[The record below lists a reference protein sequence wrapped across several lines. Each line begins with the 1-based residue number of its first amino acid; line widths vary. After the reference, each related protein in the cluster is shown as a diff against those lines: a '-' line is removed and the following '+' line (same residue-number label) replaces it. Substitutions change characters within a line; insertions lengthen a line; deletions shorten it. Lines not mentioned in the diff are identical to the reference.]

1 MPEARGLPGRLI
13 AAALERAWRASP
25 PPIELSAEQLNE
37 IAPSLLGSGAGALG
51 WWRVRNSELKET
63 PAGIEL
69 HEAYRRHALQSAIH
83 ESDIKQIFTLLRS
96 GGIEPVLVKGW
107 AAARLYPENGLRPY
121 GDIDLC
127 FAAGDYPKARAI
139 LGSPEGRMFNV
150 DSHRGLAMLDDRR
163 LDDLLAR
170 SRLIKLGGVD
180 VRVFAPEDEL
190 RIQSFHLLRHGAWR
204 PLWLCDI
211 AAMVES
217 RAADFDWDLCLG
229 PRKRPADWIACTIG
243 LAGRLLRARIED
255 TPAASRAK
263 QLPTWLTATVLKQW
277 ETYPALREPLTRQRA
292 MRTYWRRPAGVLNA
306 IYSRWPDPIAAT
318 ITVKGNFNDLPRLPY
333 QLGSVVVRL
342 AKLLAGSAGAP
353 PA

>member
-1 MPEARGLPGRLI
+1 MPEAKGSLGSLI
-13 AAALERAWRASP
+13 AAALERAWLASP
-25 PPIELSAEQLNE
+25 PPIELSAEQLNS

-63 PAGIEL
+63 QAALEL
-69 HEAYRRHALQSAIH
+69 REAYRHHGLQSAIH
-83 ESDIKQIFTLLRS
+83 ESDIQQVFKLLRS
-96 GGIEPVLVKGW
+96 AEVEPVLVKGW
-107 AAARLYPENGLRPY
+107 AAARFYPEKGLRPY

-127 FAAGDYPKARAI
+127 FAAGDYAKARTI

-150 DSHRGLAMLDDRR
+150 DSHRGLAMLDDRSF
-163 LDDLLAR
+163 DDLLAR
-170 SRLIKLGGVD
+170 SKSIKLGDVD

-217 RAADFDWDLCLG
+217 RAADFDWALCLG
-229 PRKRPADWIACTIG
+229 KRKREADWIACTIG
-243 LAGRLLRARIED
+243 LAGRLLGARIED

-263 QLPTWLTATVLKQW
+263 QLPSWLAPTVLKQW

-292 MRTYWRRPAGVLNA
+292 MRSYLRQPAGLLSA
-306 IYSRWPDPIAAT
+306 IYNRWPDPIAAT
-318 ITVKGNFNDLPRLPY
+318 VTVKGNFNDLPRLPY

-342 AKLLAGSAGAP
+342 AKFVSGSADVP